1 MKGSDKVTARKKVIS
16 SEPVRRGRRAL
27 DPEARENQLI
37 AAAIN
42 LAEQQLLDGTASSQV
57 ITHYLKLGT
66 MREKLERER
75 LQQENELLKA
85 KTEAIQS
92 AKSVEEL
99 YKSALAAMRSYQGVD
114 PFED

>member
-1 MKGSDKVTARKKVIS
+1 MKGSDKVAAPKRVNS
-16 SEPVRRGRRAL
+16 SQPVKRGRRAL

-75 LQQENELLKA
+75 LEKENELLKA

-92 AKSVEEL
+92 AKRVEEL
-99 YKSALAAMRSYQGVD
+99 YAQALSAMKSYQGVD
-114 PFED
+114 PDDY